1 MNITIGIRLR
11 SLRESK
17 KMRQTQVADI
27 IRVDRRAISA
37 YEIGDRQP
45 SYDILISLAKLYHV
59 STDYLLG
66 VTDIRTIDVS
76 ELTESEVD
84 ILNEL
89 VLILTEKN
97 RLINKR

>member
-1 MNITIGIRLR
+1 MNISIGIRLR

-17 KMRQTQVADI
+17 KMRQSQVADI

-45 SYDILISLAKLYHV
+45 SYDILISLARLYHV

-76 ELTESEVD
+76 GLTEPEVE
-84 ILNEL
+84 ILNQL
-89 VLILTEKN
+89 VLTMTEKN
-97 RLINKR
+97 RLINKK

>member
-1 MNITIGIRLR
+1 
-11 SLRESK
+11 
-17 KMRQTQVADI
+17 MRQDQVADI
-27 IRVDRRAISA
+27 VGVNKSTLSQ
-37 YEIGDRQP
+37 YEHGDRQP
-45 SYDILISLAKLYHV
+45 SYDILVSFAKLYHV

>member
-1 MNITIGIRLR
+1 MRA
-11 SLRESK
+11 LRESK
-17 KMRQTQVADI
+17 KMRQAQVADI

>member
-11 SLRESK
+11 ALRESK
-17 KMRQTQVADI
+17 KMRQAQVADI